1 MDKQD
6 RNNHLA
12 SGIVTLWGEGGP
24 GVEMTSLATHMNEIH
39 CHLIFTL
46 ARVLVA
52 TVVSTLDAITKDHK

>member
-1 MDKQD
+1 
-6 RNNHLA
+6 
-12 SGIVTLWGEGGP
+12 VTLWGEGGP